1 MNTTESTNTNIL
13 KIIKEQYGAPAVL
26 PTIDL
31 VAKIE
36 TTLTGMTTE
45 EADTI
50 RADLSSIIRKAK
62 APKETSQEKVNI
74 LKVLPTK

>member
-1 MNTTESTNTNIL
+1 MNYLVT
-13 KIIKEQYGAPAVL
+13 PAAL

-31 VAKIE
+31 IAKIE

-62 APKETSQEKVNI
+62 HLKETSQENSQH
-74 LKVLPTK
+74 P

>member
-1 MNTTESTNTNIL
+1 MNYSITTAIL
-13 KIIKEQYGAPAVL
+13 PA
-26 PTIDL
+26 IDL

-50 RADLSSIIRKAK
+50 RADLRSIIRKVK
-62 APKETSQEKVNI
+62 PPERNITKRNSQH
-74 LKVLPTK
+74 P